1 MSGLYAGMPLVLALV
16 AVMLSV
22 GILVSGGAL
31 FLDTVPPGEGRSQL
45 ARSQAAPVMTTPA
58 PPQPL
63 STAREAWVPTLDEA
77 VTRNPASE
85 PPGRDPSEDQNAP
98 PGQEAI
104 APPQPPAPSPVI
116 AELDPLIGPGEPP
129 HASGATTELQLGRL
143 PAALGT
149 TRHTSQE
156 LREAGDEA
164 FRRRD
169 FSAAVELYDRALQAL
184 TIETSPPAEA
194 PEPPMRASVQAEL
207 AAPVP
212 AEAVAATSPAP
223 SAADSAASAEKLAA
237 APMVS
242 AEPAKPKPEAG
253 GSPGGS
259 ADAGRLPLAAYATL
273 MRHGDAALL
282 RGDISGARALYQRA
296 ASLDASAAAAHIAT
310 GKTYDPGVL
319 AGLGVHGGAL
329 PDVTM
334 ATRWYERAQSLGEP
348 AAAELLSRLR

>member
-1 MSGLYAGMPLVLALV
+1 MSGLYAGMPFVLALV

-31 FLDTVPPGEGRSQL
+31 FLDTVPSGEGRSQF

-63 STAREAWVPTLDEA
+63 STAREAWVPALDEA
-77 VTRNPASE
+77 ARNPASE
-85 PPGRDPSEDQNAP
+85 PPSRHPSEDQNAP

-104 APPQPPAPSPVI
+104 ALPQPPAPSPLI
-116 AELDPLIGPGEPP
+116 AELDPLIGSGEPP
-129 HASGATTELQLGRL
+129 YASGAMAGLQLGRL
-143 PAALGT
+143 PAALGAI
-149 TRHTSQE
+149 RHTSQE

-184 TIETSPPAEA
+184 TIETSLPAEA

-223 SAADSAASAEKLAA
+223 SAADSAAPAEKLAP
-237 APMVS
+237 APMAS
-242 AEPAKPKPEAG
+242 AEPVKPKPEAG
-253 GSPGGS
+253 GL